1 VEEITDTP
9 TAAPTPTDDDS
20 PIPETWEAYLDFS
33 GQSYY
38 YNPDTGVTRWER
50 PVALPTGLCAIDES
64 ELPLV
69 FRTASICTADE
80 PWPEGLVCFVDANFT
95 KISTEVPTVKSAEAL
110 TSVDLPHPHQGLHL
124 CQDLLIASE
133 VLLLMVP
140 HVKQRVLVPAVLE
153 STIVLVLQ
161 ARFFVMV

>member
-1 VEEITDTP
+1 MEEITDTP

-33 GQSYY
+33 GWSYY
-38 YNPDTGVTRWER
+38 YNPDTGITQWER

-64 ELPLV
+64 KLPLV

-80 PWPEGLVCFVDANFT
+80 PCPEGRVCFMDADFT
-95 KISTEVPTVKSAEAL
+95 KISTEVLTVKSAEAPM
-110 TSVDLPHPHQGLHL
+110 SVDLPHPHQGLHL
-124 CQDLLIASE
+124 RQDLLIASE

-161 ARFFVMV
+161 ARLFVMV

>member
-1 VEEITDTP
+1 M
-9 TAAPTPTDDDS
+9 
-20 PIPETWEAYLDFS
+20 
-33 GQSYY
+33 
-38 YNPDTGVTRWER
+38 
-50 PVALPTGLCAIDES
+50 ALPTGPCAIDES
-64 ELPLV
+64 KLPLV
-69 FRTASICTADE
+69 FRTALICTADE
-80 PWPEGLVCFVDANFT
+80 PCPEGLVCFTDANFT

-124 CQDLLIASE
+124 HQDLLIASE

-161 ARFFVMV
+161 ARFFVML